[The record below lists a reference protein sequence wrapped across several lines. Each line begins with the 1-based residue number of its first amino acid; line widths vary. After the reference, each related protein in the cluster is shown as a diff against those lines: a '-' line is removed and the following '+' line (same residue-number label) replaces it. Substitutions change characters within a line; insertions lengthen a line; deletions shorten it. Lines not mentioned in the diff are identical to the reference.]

1 MNREEC
7 RSLIREHDVFYIY
20 QNIIDK
26 TGDARDS
33 EERAF
38 LAVEETLEELVKLLK
53 KLAGNN
59 ASNMLLTAD
68 HGFIYQDHALDES
81 EFVEISAK
89 GKDVSYLN
97 RRFVLGH
104 RLGKQKGMRAFEPEA
119 LGLSGDMEVLIPKS
133 INRLRVKGAGSRFV
147 HGGAS
152 LQEVVVPVLQ
162 IHKKRKSDVR
172 AVDVDVL
179 RGGVSTITS
188 GQLSVAFYQAEPVT
202 DKVQPRTLRV
212 GIYNQSGELI
222 SDSHTL
228 NFDFASENA
237 RERELKLR
245 FVLSHKADEANG
257 QEVFLRLEEPVS
269 GTSHYKEYASERYL
283 IRRSFTT
290 DFDL

>member
-1 MNREEC
+1 VALQSRDFLQMNREEC

-212 GIYNQSGELI
+212 GIY
-222 SDSHTL
+222 
-228 NFDFASENA
+228 
-237 RERELKLR
+237 
-245 FVLSHKADEANG
+245 
-257 QEVFLRLEEPVS
+257 
-269 GTSHYKEYASERYL
+269 
-283 IRRSFTT
+283 
-290 DFDL
+290 